1 MFDIT
6 KNWGFIMNDAISKF
20 DQMSLS
26 YTYENNGWSF
36 TNFFDGHTRISELE
50 SRGTLRE
57 VVTVIE
63 VSDGAYFLTWED
75 EEMGALTQIIDLPNK
90 RIFAAV
96 PWKGKMEFWPAVI
109 TEFCKG
115 RI

>member
-1 MFDIT
+1 
-6 KNWGFIMNDAISKF
+6 MNDAISKF